1 MRTNSRGAQEGR
13 NQSVGGQQR
22 PGPLPYPRDERL
34 LIAKRVAAGVIR
46 DLLKSRHDMEGYVP
60 QRIGPAIPSLDY
72 PRLTSKVEGG
82 PVAALARL
90 TGSRLC
96 SPAPDGARA

>member
-1 MRTNSRGAQEGR
+1 
-13 NQSVGGQQR
+13 
-22 PGPLPYPRDERL
+22 
-34 LIAKRVAAGVIR
+34 
-46 DLLKSRHDMEGYVP
+46 MEGYVP
-60 QRIGPAIPSLDY
+60 QRMGPAIPSLDY